1 MTTIRTLI
9 EDALREGGILALG
22 ESASAD
28 MATEGLRRINV
39 LFRSLLGNE
48 LGDNLVN
55 MSYGSNGLSNTFAVA
70 DNRDSF
76 VDSTY
81 VPANTNLLVN
91 LATAKTLYLDPNP
104 KDGARFAVVDVS
116 GNFNTIPLTI
126 NGNGRTIEGATTVT
140 MTAAGET
147 REWFFRADLGEWV
160 KVMDLALGDASPFPL
175 QFDDFLTT
183 SLALRLNPRY
193 GQTIGQETMA
203 VLTRARSQFRSKYRQ
218 ETVTYSE
225 LGLTKLPSLKRYF
238 AWGIPAYRFYRGY

>member
-1 MTTIRTLI
+1 MTTVRTLI

-22 ESASAD
+22 ESAEAAI
-28 MATEGLRRINV
+28 ATEGLRRLNV

-55 MSYGSNGLSNTFAVA
+55 MSYGANGLTNSFGVA

-81 VPANTNLLVN
+81 VPTNTNLLVN
-91 LATAKTLYLDPNP
+91 LAQTKTIYLDPNP

-116 GNFNTIPLTI
+116 GNFDTIPFTI
-126 NGNGRTIEGATTVT
+126 NGNGRTIEGSASVT
-140 MTAAGET
+140 MSTAGET
-147 REWFFRADLGEWV
+147 REWFFRADLGDWV
-160 KVMDLALGDASPFPL
+160 KVMDLDFGDESPFPM

-193 GQTIGQETMA
+193 GQSLNPETLA

-218 ETVTYSE
+218 ETVVSSE
-225 LGLTKLPSLKRYF
+225 LGITKLPSLKRYF
-238 AWGIPAYRFYRGY
+238 AWGIPSYRFYRGY